1 MASARM
7 KYRFVYSS
15 NYEHKVLEVD
25 TDDDPPGVGDY
36 IQLPFGENQEMCRYR
51 VVDVYY
57 TVVEE
62 EHTIYYIEVKP
73 V

>member
-15 NYEHKVLEVD
+15 NYEHKVLEID
-25 TDDDPPGVGDY
+25 TDDDPPRAGDY
-36 IQLPFGENQEMCRYR
+36 IQLPFGKNHELCRYR

-57 TVVEE
+57 TIGEAE
-62 EHTIYYIEVKP
+62 QTIYYIEVKP